1 MKKIGKENNSIW
13 KRFIDFILKFL
24 FIDLFKR
31 KSAPHAFVLFVDT
44 ILSAICYWLVVSFNG
59 NPTENIV
66 SFPYAIPTK
75 IFIVSVVYMFINLL
89 VKNYKYTIRLPIIE
103 DMSKTAILVVS
114 ASFTLIL
121 TALLIEK
128 ISDVRYFSIWNIFV
142 AGFMSFTIMMCMR
155 LITKHL
161 YSMHVDK
168 VGNSIPIIILGN
180 DISTITLAHTLKNE
194 HPRRYNPQAILSTEI
209 FPLSKVNFV
218 NGFKIYPFSE
228 NSLKEL
234 SAEYECDSILI
245 PDKLFDVIKTDYA
258 DELLRHGFKLFI
270 INHVSEFISNE
281 GTSSTA
287 HVERIKIEDLL
298 GRRQIKINHN
308 HLANFINGKKV
319 IITGAAG
326 SIGSEITRQVAAM
339 NPNSIILVDQAET
352 PMHSLMLEINEKYK
366 QAPAEYIISDI
377 TDSVTMDKLF
387 EKYRPDIVLHAAA
400 YKHVPMME
408 FNPTEA
414 VRNNIF
420 GTKIIADLAI
430 KYGVKK
436 FIMISTDKAVNPTNV
451 MGATKRAAEIYVQ
464 SLFHSQ
470 NKPQKTQFITTRF
483 GNVLGSN
490 GSVIPLFKKQ
500 IENGGPVTITD
511 KNIIRYFMTID
522 EACSLV
528 LEASCIGEGG
538 EIFIFD
544 MGTPVKIYDLAK
556 NMITLAGLTV
566 DKDIKIIETGL
577 RPGEKLYEE
586 LLYDKEKS
594 IPTSNKKILKSI
606 TVQYDYQHVAELMST
621 MNDFVHSDDEE
632 QTVRTLKKL
641 VPEYKSEHSK
651 WEKLDNSNYQNLQK

>member
-326 SIGSEITRQVAAM
+326 SIGSEITRQVAVM

-352 PMHSLMLEINEKYK
+352 PMHSLMLELNEKYK

-464 SLFHSQ
+464 SLFHTQ

-651 WEKLDNSNYQNLQK
+651 WEKLDN

>member
-1 MKKIGKENNSIW
+1 MKQIGKENNSIW

-114 ASFTLIL
+114 ASFSLIL

-245 PDKLFDVIKTDYA
+245 PDKLFDAIKTDYA

-464 SLFHSQ
+464 SLFHTQ
-470 NKPQKTQFITTRF
+470 NKHQKTQFITTRF

-621 MNDFVHSDDEE
+621 MNDFIHSDDEE

-651 WEKLDNSNYQNLQK
+651 WEKLDN

>member
-1 MKKIGKENNSIW
+1 MKQIGKENNSIW

-326 SIGSEITRQVAAM
+326 SIGSEITRQVAVM

-464 SLFHSQ
+464 SLFHTQ
-470 NKPQKTQFITTRF
+470 NKSQKTQFITTRF

-651 WEKLDNSNYQNLQK
+651 WEKLDN

>member
-114 ASFTLIL
+114 ASFSLIL

-245 PDKLFDVIKTDYA
+245 PDKLFDAIKTDYA

-464 SLFHSQ
+464 SLFHTQ
-470 NKPQKTQFITTRF
+470 NKSQKTQFITTRF

-651 WEKLDNSNYQNLQK
+651 WEKLDN

>member
-326 SIGSEITRQVAAM
+326 SIGSEITRQVAVM

-352 PMHSLMLEINEKYK
+352 PMHSLMLELNEKYK

-464 SLFHSQ
+464 SLFHTQ
-470 NKPQKTQFITTRF
+470 NKSQKTQFITTRF

-651 WEKLDNSNYQNLQK
+651 WEKLDN

>member
-1 MKKIGKENNSIW
+1 MKQIGKENNSIW

-114 ASFTLIL
+114 ASFSLIL

-326 SIGSEITRQVAAM
+326 SIGSEITRQVAVM

-352 PMHSLMLEINEKYK
+352 PMHSLMLELNEKYK

-464 SLFHSQ
+464 SLFHTQ
-470 NKPQKTQFITTRF
+470 NKSQKTQFITTRF

-651 WEKLDNSNYQNLQK
+651 WEKLDN